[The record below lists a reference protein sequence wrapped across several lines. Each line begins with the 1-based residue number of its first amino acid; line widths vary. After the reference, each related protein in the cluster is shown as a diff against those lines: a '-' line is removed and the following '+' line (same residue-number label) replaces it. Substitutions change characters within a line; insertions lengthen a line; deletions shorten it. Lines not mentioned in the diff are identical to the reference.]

1 MGMGDANFDPV
12 RSLAAAR
19 HPFGEHGGVNRSIEA
34 STTFTVL
41 AADTM
46 PAIFAGHRTP
56 DRDGCFLYTR
66 HFNPTVYELG
76 RELAALE
83 DTESGYACA
92 SGIAAIA
99 ATVLQLCDAG
109 DHVVASRAIYGGSHA
124 LLRELL
130 PAKSGITTTFVPI
143 TDLAAVEAAITPRT
157 RVLFTET
164 LSNPTL
170 EVADL
175 AALAAIAHRHAVSLV
190 VDNTFCP
197 VMVTPSRFGAD
208 VVVHSLTKFI
218 NGASDLVA
226 GAVLGRADFIGRLMD
241 LHTGTLMLLGPTMDP
256 RAAFEVSMR
265 LPHLPL
271 RMAEHARRA
280 HVLCERLELL
290 GVAVRYP
297 GLRSHPQHALL
308 RGQLNPGQGFG
319 GLFTLDLGTRARAH
333 ELMEVLQN
341 RHRFGFMAVSLGYA
355 ETLMSASASSTSS
368 ELPDEALAAAGIG
381 PGLVRMSI
389 GITGDLEDRWR
400 ALASA
405 LREVGAV
412 P

>member
-1 MGMGDANFDPV
+1 MERTSFDPV
-12 RSLAAAR
+12 RALATAK
-19 HPFGEHGGVNRSIEA
+19 HTFGEHGGVNMSIEA

-41 AADTM
+41 DADTM
-46 PAIFAGHRTP
+46 PEIFAGRRNP
-56 DRDGCFLYTR
+56 DRDGCFLYAR
-66 HFNPTVYELG
+66 HFNPTVYTLG

-83 DTESGYACA
+83 DTESGYCCA
-92 SGIAAIA
+92 SGIAAVA
-99 ATVLQLCDAG
+99 AAILQLCDAG
-109 DHVVASRAIYGGSHA
+109 DHVVSSRAVYGGSHA
-124 LLRELL
+124 LLHELL
-130 PAKSGITTTFVPI
+130 PAKTGITTSFVPI
-143 TDLAAVEAAITPRT
+143 TDLAAVEAAFTPRT

-175 AALAAIAHRHAVSLV
+175 AALAAIAHRHGAALV

-197 VMVTPSRFGAD
+197 VLITPARLGAD

-226 GAVLGRADFIGRLMD
+226 GAVLGKADFIGRLMD

-271 RMAEHARRA
+271 RLAEHSRRA
-280 HVLCERLELL
+280 QLLCGRLAEL
-290 GVAVRYP
+290 GAAVRYP
-297 GLRSHPQHALL
+297 GLAAHPRHALMK
-308 RGQLNPGQGFG
+308 RQLNPGQGFG
-319 GLFTLDLGTRARAH
+319 GLFTLDLGTRARAYRFM
-333 ELMEVLQN
+333 ELLQN
-341 RHRFGFMAVSLGYA
+341 QHRFGFMAVSLGYA

-368 ELPDEALAAAGIG
+368 ELSDDALAAAGIG

-400 ALASA
+400 ALHAA
-405 LREVGAV
+405 LVEVGAV
-412 P
+412 G